1 MFSTSPVVRRGKVQK
16 ECIEISKMRVYI
28 SHQSLFIIEV
38 NTTLE
43 KRDFP
48 VIAAAAFAPML
59 LSSLSVSPHLLS
71 DTYQR
76 WLRNR
81 DKGITHKNLISE
93 KDPLYTL
100 TFYIYPYTQWG
111 Q

>member
-1 MFSTSPVVRRGKVQK
+1 MFLTSPVRLGKMQK

-48 VIAAAAFAPML
+48 VIAAAAFCAIAAAIFSL
-59 LSSLSVSPHLLS
+59 CLSSSSFRH
-71 DTYQR
+71 
-76 WLRNR
+76 
-81 DKGITHKNLISE
+81 ISTMAAE
-93 KDPLYTL
+93 
-100 TFYIYPYTQWG
+100 
-111 Q
+111 

>member
-1 MFSTSPVVRRGKVQK
+1 MFLTSPMRRGKVQK

-48 VIAAAAFAPML
+48 VIAAAAAFCAIAAAIFSL
-59 LSSLSVSPHLLS
+59 CLSSSSFRH
-71 DTYQR
+71 
-76 WLRNR
+76 
-81 DKGITHKNLISE
+81 ISTMAAE
-93 KDPLYTL
+93 
-100 TFYIYPYTQWG
+100 
-111 Q
+111 